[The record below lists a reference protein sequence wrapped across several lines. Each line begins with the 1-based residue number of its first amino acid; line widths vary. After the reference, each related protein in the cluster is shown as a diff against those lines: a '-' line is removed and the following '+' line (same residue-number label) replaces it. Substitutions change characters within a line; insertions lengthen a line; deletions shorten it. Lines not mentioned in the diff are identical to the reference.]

1 MEAEYFGETANIGNV
16 ESYID
21 PTFPMDE
28 TEYSENSKGSDRTAL
43 TSWLRS
49 VAGHRLL
56 SREEEVELAKRIEA
70 AEAQPLDELLEVL
83 VKAELLSPKV
93 KVELVEQMRA
103 SEDEP
108 REAVDELLKTLSENN
123 LLSLERK
130 EELTKQIEPGGSDAR
145 NTLVDELLNILVQSD
160 TLPDEQKKELVERIE
175 IAEIE
180 AHSARDELVQA
191 NLRLVIS
198 IAVKYQGHNVPLED
212 LIQEGNIGLIKA
224 ASKFDYRKGFKFSTY
239 AIWWIK
245 QAIMRTLDNFSRSIR
260 LPSYIVAK
268 MNKFDSI
275 YATLCQEL
283 QREPRRDEIAEAL
296 DLTVNQVEEILTFN
310 ADAISMDLPLSDE
323 RSASTLGDLIED
335 PTTSGEEG
343 PIAEL
348 INADLIAQFLDKLPE
363 REQTVLRM
371 RFGLEDGERK
381 TLREIG
387 VALKVTRERVRQ
399 LEIDALKRLNNLYR
413 EMSEFQY
420 EEMSEFRPESSRAA

>member
-1 MEAEYFGETANIGNV
+1 MEAEYFGEAANIGSV

-21 PTFPMDE
+21 PAYLTDE
-28 TEYSENSKGSDRTAL
+28 TEYSENYKGSERTAL

-56 SREEEVELAKRIEA
+56 SREEEVELAKRIE
-70 AEAQPLDELLEVL
+70 Q
-83 VKAELLSPKV
+83 
-93 KVELVEQMRA
+93 
-103 SEDEP
+103 
-108 REAVDELLKTLSENN
+108 
-123 LLSLERK
+123 
-130 EELTKQIEPGGSDAR
+130 G
-145 NTLVDELLNILVQSD
+145 D
-160 TLPDEQKKELVERIE
+160 TQ
-175 IAEIE
+175 
-180 AHSARDELVQA
+180 ARDELVQA

-268 MNKFDSI
+268 MNKFDAI

-283 QREPRRDEIAEAL
+283 QREPRREEIAEAL
-296 DLTVNQVEEILTFN
+296 DLTINQVEEILTFN
-310 ADAISMDLPLSDE
+310 ADTISMDLPLSDE
-323 RSASTLGDLIED
+323 RSASTLGDLVED
-335 PTTSGEEG
+335 PTTGGEDG

-348 INADLIAQFLDKLPE
+348 INEDLIAQFLKKLPE
-363 REQTVLRM
+363 REQKVLKM

-387 VALKVTRERVRQ
+387 DALDVTRERIRQ
-399 LEIDALKRLNNLYR
+399 LEIYAIKQLRTLYN
-413 EMSEFQY
+413 EMG
-420 EEMSEFRPESSRAA
+420 EFRSETPRAA

>member
-1 MEAEYFGETANIGNV
+1 MEAEYFGEAANIGSV

-21 PTFPMDE
+21 PAYLTDE
-28 TEYSENSKGSDRTAL
+28 TEYSENYKGSERTAL

-56 SREEEVELAKRIEA
+56 SREEEVELAKRIE
-70 AEAQPLDELLEVL
+70 
-83 VKAELLSPKV
+83 
-93 KVELVEQMRA
+93 
-103 SEDEP
+103 
-108 REAVDELLKTLSENN
+108 
-123 LLSLERK
+123 
-130 EELTKQIEPGGSDAR
+130 GG
-145 NTLVDELLNILVQSD
+145 D
-160 TLPDEQKKELVERIE
+160 TQ
-175 IAEIE
+175 
-180 AHSARDELVQA
+180 ARDELVQA

-268 MNKFDSI
+268 MNKFDAI

-283 QREPRRDEIAEAL
+283 QREPRREEIAEAL

-310 ADAISMDLPLSDE
+310 ADTISMDLPLSDE
-323 RSASTLGDLIED
+323 RSASTLGDLVED
-335 PTTSGEEG
+335 PTTGGEDG

-348 INADLIAQFLDKLPE
+348 INEDLIAQFLKKLPE
-363 REQTVLRM
+363 REQKVLKM

-387 VALKVTRERVRQ
+387 DALDVTRERIRQ
-399 LEIDALKRLNNLYR
+399 LEIYAIKQLRTLYN
-413 EMSEFQY
+413 EMG
-420 EEMSEFRPESSRAA
+420 EFRSETPRAA

>member
-1 MEAEYFGETANIGNV
+1 MEAEYFGETANIGSV

-21 PTFPMDE
+21 PAYLTDE
-28 TEYSENSKGSDRTAL
+28 TERSENCKGSDRTAL

-56 SREEEVELAKRIEA
+56 SREEEVELAKRIE
-70 AEAQPLDELLEVL
+70 E
-83 VKAELLSPKV
+83 
-93 KVELVEQMRA
+93 
-103 SEDEP
+103 
-108 REAVDELLKTLSENN
+108 
-123 LLSLERK
+123 
-130 EELTKQIEPGGSDAR
+130 G
-145 NTLVDELLNILVQSD
+145 D
-160 TLPDEQKKELVERIE
+160 TQ
-175 IAEIE
+175 
-180 AHSARDELVQA
+180 ARDELVQA

-283 QREPRRDEIAEAL
+283 QREPRREEIAEAL

-310 ADAISMDLPLSDE
+310 ADTISMDLPLSDE
-323 RSASTLGDLIED
+323 RAASTLGDLIED
-335 PTTSGEEG
+335 PTTGGAGG

-348 INADLIAQFLDKLPE
+348 INEDLIAQFLKRLPE
-363 REQTVLRM
+363 REQKVLKM

-387 VALKVTRERVRQ
+387 DALDVTRERIRQ
-399 LEIDALKRLNNLYR
+399 LEIYAIKQLRTLYN
-413 EMSEFQY
+413 EMG
-420 EEMSEFRPESSRAA
+420 EFRSEASWIGKTAA

>member
-1 MEAEYFGETANIGNV
+1 MEAEYFGEAANIGNV

-21 PTFPMDE
+21 PAYLTDE
-28 TEYSENSKGSDRTAL
+28 TEYSENYKGSERTAL

-56 SREEEVELAKRIEA
+56 SREEEVELAKRIE
-70 AEAQPLDELLEVL
+70 
-83 VKAELLSPKV
+83 K
-93 KVELVEQMRA
+93 
-103 SEDEP
+103 
-108 REAVDELLKTLSENN
+108 
-123 LLSLERK
+123 
-130 EELTKQIEPGGSDAR
+130 G
-145 NTLVDELLNILVQSD
+145 D
-160 TLPDEQKKELVERIE
+160 TQ
-175 IAEIE
+175 
-180 AHSARDELVQA
+180 ARDELVQA

-268 MNKFDSI
+268 MNKFDAI

-283 QREPRRDEIAEAL
+283 QREPRREEIAEAL

-310 ADAISMDLPLSDE
+310 ADTISMDLPLSDE
-323 RSASTLGDLIED
+323 RSASTLGDLVED
-335 PTTSGEEG
+335 PTTSGEGG

-348 INADLIAQFLDKLPE
+348 INEDLIAQFLEKLPE
-363 REQTVLRM
+363 RERKVLKM

-387 VALKVTRERVRQ
+387 DALDVTRERIRQ
-399 LEIDALKRLNNLYR
+399 LEIYAIKQLRTRYN
-413 EMSEFQY
+413 EMGEC
-420 EEMSEFRPESSRAA
+420 